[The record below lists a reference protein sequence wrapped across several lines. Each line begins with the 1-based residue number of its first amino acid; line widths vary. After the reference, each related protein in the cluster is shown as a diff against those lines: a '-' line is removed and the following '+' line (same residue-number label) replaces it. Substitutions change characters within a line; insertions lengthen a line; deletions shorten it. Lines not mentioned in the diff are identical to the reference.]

1 MVLLGVLLPGAEA
14 MACSFRFLREDA
26 EEERDEVRAE
36 EGERR
41 SRRVE
46 ERSRG
51 AWQML
56 ILLAGSVPGGGA
68 GQRGGEEEHGEGLDQ
83 RRVVAGHGRR
93 GAGGSGGDLE
103 VGE

>member
-1 MVLLGVLLPGAEA
+1 MLLGVLLPGVEA

-26 EEERDEVRAE
+26 EEEIDEVRAE
-36 EGERR
+36 KGARR

-51 AWQML
+51 VRQVL
-56 ILLAGSVPGGGA
+56 ILLAGSVPGGGT
-68 GQRGGEEEHGEGLDQ
+68 GRRGEEDKHGEDLDP
-83 RRVVAGHGRR
+83 RRVVAGRGRR
-93 GAGGSGGDLE
+93 GAGGSGGDSE

>member
-1 MVLLGVLLPGAEA
+1 MVLLGVLLPGVEA

-51 AWQML
+51 VRQML

-68 GQRGGEEEHGEGLDQ
+68 GRRGEEEHGEDLD
-83 RRVVAGHGRR
+83 RRGVVAGRGRR
-93 GAGGSGGDLE
+93 GAGGSGGDPE